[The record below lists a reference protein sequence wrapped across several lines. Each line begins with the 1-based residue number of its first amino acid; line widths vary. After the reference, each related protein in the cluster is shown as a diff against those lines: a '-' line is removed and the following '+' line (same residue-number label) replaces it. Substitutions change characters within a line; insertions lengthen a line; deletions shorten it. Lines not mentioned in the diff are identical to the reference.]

1 MKDNMRG
8 NMKNINQKILGE
20 LKDDKVTDDFSEEQ
34 ANALQLIGQSFRG
47 TFRLT
52 FVVIVSMQLIFAGL
66 AIYCAYHLVNELDIG
81 LKINWLA
88 GTLSTV
94 VAFAIARI
102 WFFMELNR
110 LSVLREVK
118 RVELQISLL
127 AESYQE

>member
-1 MKDNMRG
+1 
-8 NMKNINQKILGE
+8 MKNINQTILE
-20 LKDDKVTDDFSEEQ
+20 ALQDDKAAHEFSEEQ
-34 ANALQLIGQSFRG
+34 ANALQLIGQSFKG

-52 FVVIVSMQLIFAGL
+52 FVVVVSLQLIFAGL

-110 LSVLREVK
+110 LSVIREVK

-127 AESYQE
+127 AESYQK

>member
-1 MKDNMRG
+1 MNKD
-8 NMKNINQKILGE
+8 MKNINQKILE
-20 LKDDKVTDDFSEEQ
+20 ALNDDIAAEEFSEEE
-34 ANALQLIGQSFRG
+34 ANALQLIGQSFKG

-52 FVVIVSMQLIFAGL
+52 FVVIVTMQLIFAGL

-110 LSVLREVK
+110 LSVIREIK
-118 RVELQISLL
+118 RVELQVSLL
-127 AESYQE
+127 ADSYQK

>member
-1 MKDNMRG
+1 
-8 NMKNINQKILGE
+8 MKNINQKILE
-20 LKDDKVTDDFSEEQ
+20 ALKDDEAAHEFSEEQ
-34 ANALQLIGQSFRG
+34 ANSLQLIGQSFKG
-47 TFRLT
+47 TFRLS
-52 FVVIVSMQLIFAGL
+52 FAVVVSLQLIFAGL

-110 LSVLREVK
+110 LSVIREVK
-118 RVELQISLL
+118 RVELQVSLL

>member
-1 MKDNMRG
+1 
-8 NMKNINQKILGE
+8 MKNINQKILE
-20 LKDDKVTDDFSEEQ
+20 ALKDDTAAHEFSEEQ
-34 ANALQLIGQSFRG
+34 ANVLQLIGQSFKG

-52 FVVIVSMQLIFAGL
+52 FVVIVTMQLIFAGM
-66 AIYCAYHLVNELDIG
+66 AIYCAYHLVNEFDIG

-110 LSVLREVK
+110 LSVIREIK
-118 RVELQISLL
+118 RVELQVSLL
-127 AESYQE
+127 AETYQK

>member
-1 MKDNMRG
+1 MKDNMMG
-8 NMKNINQKILGE
+8 NMKNINQKILGD
-20 LKDDKVTDDFSEEQ
+20 LKDDKVTDDFSDEQ
-34 ANALQLIGQSFRG
+34 ANALQLTGQRFKG
-47 TFRLT
+47 TFCLT

-66 AIYCAYHLVNELDIG
+66 AIYCAYHLVNALDIG

-110 LSVLREVK
+110 LSVLRAVK

>member
-1 MKDNMRG
+1 
-8 NMKNINQKILGE
+8 MKNINQRILE
-20 LKDDKVTDDFSEEQ
+20 ALKDDKAAHEFSEEQ
-34 ANALQLIGQSFRG
+34 ANSLQLIGQSFKG
-47 TFRLT
+47 TFRLS
-52 FVVIVSMQLIFAGL
+52 FAVVVSLQLIFAGL
-66 AIYCAYHLVNELDIG
+66 AIYCAYHLVNELDVG

-110 LSVLREVK
+110 LSVIREVK